1 MVNPVFPALFT
12 SPEVLFLGKKE
23 QVFGDFIPF
32 ILFIF

>member
-1 MVNPVFPALFT
+1 MVNPIFAALFT
-12 SPEVLFLGKKE
+12 SPEVLLLRKNE